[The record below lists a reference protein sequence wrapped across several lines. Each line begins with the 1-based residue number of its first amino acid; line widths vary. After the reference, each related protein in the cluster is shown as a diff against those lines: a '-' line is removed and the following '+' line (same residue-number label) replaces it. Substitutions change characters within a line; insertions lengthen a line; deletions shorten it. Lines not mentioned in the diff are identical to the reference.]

1 MQIYTGNCI
10 VIVVP
15 RGYNYLRNNESSLEP
30 SAPVDENLY
39 PLFVVL
45 SAFLLSGDTAD

>member
-30 SAPVDENLY
+30 SAPHCGNSSPDFRGRNAEGAALG
-39 PLFVVL
+39 L
-45 SAFLLSGDTAD
+45 A